1 MSERLPAVGPL
12 RVRVALDPA
21 YDVWVGAGA
30 GLLTAALAEVGA
42 ARASRAVIVT
52 DERIATVGHA
62 ARAADAWRT
71 LDIETVTFT
80 VPAGEDSKSVAVW
93 ADLHARLAA
102 AGCDRDT
109 WVCAVGGGVIG
120 DLAGFVAAS
129 WMRGVPIVQVPTTLL
144 AMVDASVGGKT
155 GLDLPAGKNLVG
167 AFWQP
172 RGVIADVGALATL
185 PPAVLREGAVEL
197 YKHALLV
204 DAPWRTAFGT
214 SDAFG
219 LPAELGADA
228 WARLVADGIRVKAAV
243 VAADPHEAGVRA
255 HLNLGHTLAH
265 ALEAATGHAMRHGTA
280 VAYGLAF
287 VAELGAARGWAD
299 WRADAAGLVDWAADA
314 PLPDVPLDTLLGFMA
329 RDKKRRYGH
338 LRFVLLQAMGRPVVV
353 DDVQPEELARA
364 WEVLRARHPAPDA
377 TPPGGP
383 R

>member
-1 MSERLPAVGPL
+1 MSEHLPDGGPL
-12 RVRVALDPA
+12 RVRVALEPA

-30 GLLTAALAEVGA
+30 GLLTAALAEVRA

-52 DERIATVGHA
+52 DERVAAVGHA
-62 ARAADAWRT
+62 ARAADAWRA
-71 LDIETVTFT
+71 LGVETVTFT

-93 ADLHARLAA
+93 AGLHAQLAA

-109 WVCAVGGGVIG
+109 WVCAVGGGVVG

-129 WMRGVPIVQVPTTLL
+129 WMRGVPFVQVPTTLL

-155 GLDLPAGKNLVG
+155 GLDLPEGKNLVG

-172 RGVIADVGALATL
+172 RVVIADVGALATL

-204 DAPWRTAFGT
+204 DAPWRAAFGT

-219 LPAELGADA
+219 LPAELDADA
-228 WARLVADGIRVKAAV
+228 WARLVADGVRVKAEV

-265 ALEAATGHAMRHGTA
+265 ALEAATGHGLRHGTA

-299 WRADAAGLVDWAADA
+299 WRSDAVGLVDWAADA
-314 PLPDVPLDTLLGFMA
+314 PLPDVRLDALLGFMS
-329 RDKKRRYGH
+329 RDKKRRHGR
-338 LRFVLLQAMGRPVVV
+338 LRFVLLEALGRPVVV
-353 DDVQPEELARA
+353 DDVGPEELARA
-364 WEVLRARHPAPDA
+364 WEALRARHPARDA
-377 TPPGGP
+377 SSLGGP